1 MSSIAFEQECAE
13 LRARVAELEARLA
26 EQAPAMTNGHY
37 TNGHQTNGHH
47 KNGSPSDQ
55 DGETRLLRAA
65 IHSLADGVVVCDGAG
80 RLLHFNAVATSIFGE
95 RSEVMPT
102 EWSMRYGI
110 YHLDGVTPF
119 PTHEMPLVRAL
130 QGESVDAVEFFVR
143 SEQLPAGRY
152 IECSARGIRD
162 ADGDLC
168 GAVAVCRDLGERRRY
183 EAEREQRL
191 RAEEERL
198 TAEKERLRMARIL
211 QSLLDQLDVVVW
223 VTDKKGDFT
232 FHDGQG
238 CPAAGFERGS
248 LVGKNIFEISPGD
261 RLVQRALLGSAAYDR
276 TQTNG
281 TFWDN
286 WVIPF
291 GEDDKEVSGVLGL
304 SLNVTEAHQAKA
316 ELEAKLAVI
325 QRQQEVI
332 FNLETPI
339 IQVWDNVLTL
349 PMVGV
354 VDSRRAARVTDD
366 LLAEVSRTQARFA
379 ILDLTGVDVVDTAT
393 AGHMLNIIT
402 AVRLLGAEGIIT
414 GIRPNV
420 AQTMVSLGLDLSRVR
435 TLATLRDGLAFAIR
449 KLSDDGSAVRRAAAL
464 SRPTRSAE
472 PE

>member
-1 MSSIAFEQECAE
+1 MSIIAFEQECAE

-26 EQAPAMTNGHY
+26 EQAPAMTNG
-37 TNGHQTNGHH
+37 NGHLTNGHH
-47 KNGSPSDQ
+47 HEENPSDQ

-65 IHSLADGVVVCDGAG
+65 IHNLADGVVVCDREG
-80 RLLHFNAVATSIFGE
+80 RLLHFNAAATAIFGE
-95 RSEVMPT
+95 RSEATPT
-102 EWSMRYGI
+102 EWSTRYGL
-110 YHLDGVTPF
+110 YHPDGVTPI

-130 QGESVDAVEFFVR
+130 QGRNADAIELFVR
-143 SEQLPAGRY
+143 SEQLPGGRFV
-152 IECSARGIRD
+152 ECSARAIHD
-162 ADGDLC
+162 ARGELC

-198 TAEKERLRMARIL
+198 AAEKERLRLARIL
-211 QSLLDQLDVVVW
+211 QSLLEHLDIVVW

-232 FHDGQG
+232 FHDGHG
-238 CPAAGFERGS
+238 CVAAGFERGS
-248 LVGKNIFEISPGD
+248 LLGKNVFEISPGD
-261 RLVQRALLGSAAYDR
+261 RLVQRALLGNTGYDR
-276 TQTNG
+276 SQMNG
-281 TFWDN
+281 AHWDN

-291 GEDDKEVSGVLGL
+291 GEDGKEASGVLGM
-304 SLNVTEAHQAKA
+304 SLNVTEAHQAKV
-316 ELEAKLAVI
+316 ELEAKLALI
-325 QRQQEVI
+325 QRQQDVI

-339 IQVWDNVLTL
+339 IQVWDHVLTL

-366 LLAEVSRTQARFA
+366 LLAEVARTQARFA

-435 TLATLRDGLAFAIR
+435 TLATLRDGLSFAIR
-449 KLSDDGSAVRRAAAL
+449 RLTEDGGARRAAAL